1 MPAGAASGASIGGGV
16 GAPVGAD
23 AAGGGTAHRAIE
35 LAARTSYG
43 RLVAVLAARSR
54 DVAAAEDAL
63 GDAFAAA
70 LAQWPAAGVPAN
82 PEGWLVAAAR
92 RRLADGRRRAAV
104 RDAAADDL
112 AYAASFLAGGSADAG
127 TAAGPFPD
135 RRLGLLFACAH
146 PAVDPNVRTPLMLQV
161 VLGLD
166 AREIASAFLESPSA
180 TAQRLVRAKRKLRDA
195 GIPFAVPEREELAPR
210 LTAVLEAI
218 YAAFGA
224 GWDAVVGGDP
234 GGSDDPGVGGGGA
247 APARAAAAPT
257 GAAPGAAAPNEV
269 PPNDAAPH
277 GPPAGAHRA
286 DLADEAIW
294 LGRLVVDALPGE
306 PEPRGLLALMLYCH
320 ARRAARTAEDGAYV
334 PLAEQAPGR
343 WSLALIGE
351 AEAALAA
358 AARHLRPG
366 RFQLE
371 AAIQSA
377 HLAPAFGRP
386 ADWRAVAAL
395 YDALLAYAPTAGAL
409 VARAAAL
416 GEAEGAEAG
425 LAACDAV
432 PAGIARD
439 YQPWW
444 ALRAHLLA
452 RLARHG
458 EARAAYERAAGL
470 TQAPAVRAFLLGRR
484 DRLGPGQ
491 WLGA

>member
-70 LAQWPAAGVPAN
+70 LAQWPEVGVPAS

-92 RRLADGRRRAAV
+92 RRLADGRRRTAV
-104 RDAAADDL
+104 REAAADEI
-112 AYAASFLAGGSADAG
+112 AYAASFLARDAASVG
-127 TAAGPFPD
+127 ASDPFPD

-146 PAVDPNVRTPLMLQV
+146 PAVDPGVRTPLMLQV

-166 AREIASAFLESPSA
+166 AREIASAFLESPAA

-195 GIPFAVPEREELAPR
+195 GVPFAVPEREELAPR

-234 GGSDDPGVGGGGA
+234 GGGDDARGREPP
-247 APARAAAAPT
+247 PARPIPADGMSAAAAAD
-257 GAAPGAAAPNEV
+257 GSMRA
-269 PPNDAAPH
+269 
-277 GPPAGAHRA
+277 AHRA

-294 LGRLVVDALPGE
+294 LGRLVVDALPEE

-320 ARRAARTAEDGAYV
+320 ARRDGAHG
-334 PLAEQAPGR
+334 PGR
-343 WSLALIGE
+343 
-351 AEAALAA
+351 
-358 AARHLRPG
+358 RV
-366 RFQLE
+366 
-371 AAIQSA
+371 
-377 HLAPAFGRP
+377 RP
-386 ADWRAVAAL
+386 ARR
-395 YDALLAYAPTAGAL
+395 TGSGAL
-409 VARAAAL
+409 VAPAHRRGRVGAGRRGAPASARALPARGGHPVGAPRAGVRASARLGGGRRAL
-416 GEAEGAEAG
+416 RCPPRLRADRGRARQPGGRARRGGGARGGARRGRRRAG
-425 LAACDAV
+425 GPRPRLPAVVGAPGAPAGPARARRRRARRVRARCRAHAGPGCARV
-432 PAGIARD
+432 PARPAR
-439 YQPWW
+439 
-444 ALRAHLLA
+444 
-452 RLARHG
+452 
-458 EARAAYERAAGL
+458 
-470 TQAPAVRAFLLGRR
+470 PA
-484 DRLGPGQ
+484 GPGRTGWQ
-491 WLGA
+491 WRPGIV

>member
-1 MPAGAASGASIGGGV
+1 MPPGAPAG
-16 GAPVGAD
+16 D
-23 AAGGGTAHRAIE
+23 AGGGTAHRAIE

-161 VLGLD
+161 VLGLH

-234 GGSDDPGVGGGGA
+234 GGSDGPGVGGEGA
-247 APARAAAAPT
+247 GSARAAVGPHA
-257 GAAPGAAAPNEV
+257 GAPNG
-269 PPNDAAPH
+269 PPAGAPN

-320 ARRAARTAEDGAYV
+320 ARRDARTDANGAYV
-334 PLAEQAPGR
+334 PLAEQDPAR

-351 AEAALAA
+351 AE
-358 AARHLRPG
+358 G
-366 RFQLE
+366 RW
-371 AAIQSA
+371 APRRASC
-377 HLAPAFGRP
+377 APAASSSRRRSSRRTSARRSGVRPRGRP
-386 ADWRAVAAL
+386 SWRSTTRCSPTRRPPARSSAGRPPSPEAVGP
-395 YDALLAYAPTAGAL
+395 DP
-409 VARAAAL
+409 
-416 GEAEGAEAG
+416 G
-425 LAACDAV
+425 LAACDAL
-432 PAGIARD
+432 PAGAAHA

-452 RLARHG
+452 RLGRDA

-470 TQAPAVRAFLLGRR
+470 AQAPAVRAFLLGRR
-484 DRLGPGQ
+484 DRLGRGGQ
-491 WLGA
+491 GRGT